1 MTLPRAAKFSVL
13 VAAAAILAVPLF
25 GQGLHA
31 QSGIE
36 AVRRLPPPAAA
47 TPAAPAGMETAVL
60 AGGCFW
66 GIQGVFA
73 HVKGVSKVVSGY
85 SGGEAK
91 TAHYGMVGTGRTGH
105 AEAVRITFD
114 PKQVSY
120 GQVLQIFFSVGTDPT
135 QLNRQFPDQG
145 PQYRS
150 NIFFSSPAQQA
161 TATAYIAQLNRSKA
175 FGKPI
180 VTRVD
185 ALQAFF
191 PAERYHQDYLTLHP
205 EQPYIATYDLP
216 KVAALKSLFPDAYR
230 ATPVLAKS

>member
-1 MTLPRAAKFSVL
+1 MTLPRAAKFSAL
-13 VAAAAILAVPLF
+13 LAAAAVVAVPLF
-25 GQGLHA
+25 GQRLHA
-31 QSGIE
+31 QSHME
-36 AVRRLPPPAAA
+36 TVRRLPPPAAA
-47 TPAAPAGMETAVL
+47 APAAADGIETAVL

-73 HVKGVSKVVSGY
+73 HVNGVTNVVSGY

-91 TAHYGMVGTGRTGH
+91 TAHYEMVGTGRTGH
-105 AEAVRITFD
+105 AEAVKITFD
-114 PKQVSY
+114 PKKISY
-120 GQVLQIFFSVGTDPT
+120 GQVLQIFFSVATDPT

-150 NIFFSSPAQQA
+150 NIFFASPAQQA
-161 TATAYIAQLNRSKA
+161 TATAYIAQLNQAKA

-191 PAERYHQDYLTLHP
+191 PAERYHQNYLTLHP

-216 KVAALKSLFPDAYR
+216 KVAALKSLFPEAYR
-230 ATPVLAKS
+230 AAPVLAKS

>member
-1 MTLPRAAKFSVL
+1 M
-13 VAAAAILAVPLF
+13 
-25 GQGLHA
+25 
-31 QSGIE
+31 
-36 AVRRLPPPAAA
+36 
-47 TPAAPAGMETAVL
+47 L

-73 HVKGVSKVVSGY
+73 HVKGVTNVVSGY

-114 PKQVSY
+114 PKQISY
-120 GQVLQIFFSVGTDPT
+120 GQVLQIFFSVATDPT

-150 NIFFSSPAQQA
+150 NVFFASPAQQA
-161 TATAYIAQLNRSKA
+161 TATAYIAQLNRAKS

-185 ALQAFF
+185 ALQGFF
-191 PAERYHQDYLTLHP
+191 PAERYHQNYLTLHP
-205 EQPYIATYDLP
+205 EQPYITTYDLP
-216 KVAALKSLFPDAYR
+216 KVAALKSLFPEVYR
-230 ATPVLAKS
+230 AAPVLAKS